1 MRDRTRWPIRYP
13 PGDVLLALYR
23 RRGPV
28 INAGLAGLGYTLLLG
43 PEANKFVFANAD
55 AFSWQEAFQVLVPV
69 DGPTAL
75 VVSDGA
81 DHRRLRSAVAPA
93 LHHRQVGEYVP
104 IIAANADAVIDR
116 WQPGQRID
124 IYDSLRP
131 AVRRSIAECLFGSR
145 IAEHADFLGEQ
156 LQPLLALTYRPPQVT
171 RIQEWIGSPG
181 WRRAMAARAG
191 IDDFV
196 DRQVADA
203 RIHPK
208 PDDHLLTTLISGRP
222 DDGQPLT
229 RNEIRDQVVSLLA
242 AGYETTSGAMAWAIY
257 ALLNVPGAWDTAAAE
272 VGRVLGTGPPTAE
285 NLGALTY
292 LNGVVQETLRLYSP
306 GVISARKVK
315 RDLQF
320 EGHRIRA
327 GRTLIFSAYV
337 THRVS
342 DVWAEPEE
350 FRPERWDSASPLYRR
365 PAPHEFIPFS
375 GGLHRCVGSAMAT
388 TEMTVMLARLIA
400 RTTLRLPPQR
410 IEARNFAALRP
421 WPGLTVDVEQVA
433 TGTPRRGDGSAD

>member
-1 MRDRTRWPIRYP
+1 MRDRKRWPIRYP

-81 DHRRLRSAVAPA
+81 DHRRRRSAVAPA
-93 LHHRQVGEYVP
+93 FHHRQVGEYVP
-104 IIAANADAVIDR
+104 IIAANADAVIDGWR
-116 WQPGQRID
+116 PGQRID

-131 AVRRSIAECLFGSR
+131 AVRRSIAECLFGGR

-156 LQPLLALTYRPPQVT
+156 LQPLLALTYRPPLVT
-171 RIQEWIGSPG
+171 RIQEWIGTPG

-191 IDDFV
+191 IDALV

-203 RIHPK
+203 RSQPR
-208 PDDHLLTTLISGRP
+208 PDDHLLTTLINDRP

-229 RNEIRDQVVSLLA
+229 RNEIRDQVVSLIA
-242 AGYETTSGAMAWAIY
+242 AGYETTSGAMAWAVY
-257 ALLNVPGAWDTAAAE
+257 ALLNVPGAWDSAAAE
-272 VGRVLGTGPPTAE
+272 VGRVLGTGPPTAQ

-315 RDLQF
+315 HDLQF

-337 THRVS
+337 THRIS
-342 DVWAEPEE
+342 DVWAEPEV
-350 FRPERWDSASPLYRR
+350 FRPERWDPESPLYRR

-410 IEARNFAALRP
+410 IAARNFAALRP
-421 WPGLTVDVEQVA
+421 WPGLSVDVEQVA
-433 TGTPRRGDGSAD
+433 TGARRRGDGSDN

>member
-1 MRDRTRWPIRYP
+1 MRDRTRTAVRYP
-13 PGDVLLALYR
+13 PGEALLALYR

-28 INAGLAGLGYTLLLG
+28 INSGLGGLGYTYLLG
-43 PEANKFVFANAD
+43 AEANKFVFANAD

-81 DHRRLRSAVAPA
+81 DHRRRRSVVAPA
-93 LHHRQVGEYVP
+93 LHHRKVGEYVP

-116 WQPGQRID
+116 WQTGQRID
-124 IYDSLRP
+124 IYDSLRR

-156 LQPLLALTYRPPQVT
+156 LQPLLDLTYRPAQVT
-171 RIQEWIGSPG
+171 RVQQWTNSPG
-181 WRRAMAARAG
+181 WRRAAAARAR

-196 DRQVADA
+196 DSQVADA
-203 RIHPK
+203 RTHPT
-208 PDDHLLTTLISGRP
+208 PDDQLLATLIAGRP
-222 DDGQPLT
+222 DEGQPLT
-229 RNEIRDQVVSLLA
+229 NNEMRDQIVSLIA
-242 AGYETTSGAMAWAIY
+242 AGYETTSGALAWAIY
-257 ALLNVPGAWDTAAAE
+257 ALLTVPGAWDSAATE
-272 VGRVLGTGPPTAE
+272 VARVLDAGPPTAQ
-285 NLGALTY
+285 NIGGLTY

-320 EGHRIRA
+320 DGHRIRA

-337 THRVS
+337 THRIS
-342 DVWAEPEE
+342 DVWPEPEQ
-350 FRPERWDSASPLYRR
+350 FRPQRWDPDSPHYRR

-375 GGLHRCVGSAMAT
+375 AGLHRCVGSAMAT
-388 TEMTVMLARLIA
+388 TEMTVMLARLVA
-400 RTTLRLPPQR
+400 RTTLLLPSQR
-410 IEARNFAALRP
+410 IRARNFAALRP
-421 WPGLTVDVEQVA
+421 WPGLTVEVKQVGA
-433 TGTPRRGDGSAD
+433 VP

>member
-1 MRDRTRWPIRYP
+1 MRDRKRWPVRYP
-13 PGDVLLALYR
+13 PGEALLALYR
-23 RRGPV
+23 RRGPG
-28 INAGLAGLGYTLLLG
+28 INAGVAGVGYTYPLG
-43 PEANKFVFANAD
+43 PQANKFIFANAD
-55 AFSWQEAFQVLVPV
+55 AFSWQEAFQILVPV

-81 DHRRLRSAVAPA
+81 EHRRRRSVVAPA
-93 LHHRQVGEYVP
+93 LHHRQVGDYVP

-131 AVRRSIAECLFGSR
+131 AVRRSIAECLFGGR

-171 RIQEWIGSPG
+171 RIQEWIGTPG
-181 WRRAMAARAG
+181 WRRAMAAGAG
-191 IDDFV
+191 MDALV

-203 RIHPK
+203 RSQP
-208 PDDHLLTTLISGRP
+208 RP
-222 DDGQPLT
+222 DDNLLKTLIRDRPDEGQPLT
-229 RNEIRDQVVSLLA
+229 RNEIRDQVVSLIA
-242 AGYETTSGAMAWAIY
+242 AGYETTSGAIAWAIY
-257 ALLNVPGAWDTAAAE
+257 ALLNVPGAWDSAAAE
-272 VGRVLGTGPPTAE
+272 VGRVLSTEPPTAQ

-315 RDLQF
+315 HDLQF

-337 THRVS
+337 THRIS
-342 DVWAEPEE
+342 DVWTEPEE
-350 FRPERWDSASPLYRR
+350 FRPERWDPESPLYRR

-400 RTTLRLPPQR
+400 RATLRLPPQR
-410 IEARNFAALRP
+410 VGARHFAALRP

-433 TGTPRRGDGSAD
+433 TGARGRGDGSDN

>member
-1 MRDRTRWPIRYP
+1 MRDRKRRPIRYP
-13 PGDVLLALYR
+13 PGDVLLALHR

-28 INAGLAGLGYTLLLG
+28 INAGFAGLGYTFLLG

-81 DHRRLRSAVAPA
+81 DHRRRRSVVAPA

-124 IYDSLRP
+124 IYAALRP

-145 IAEHADFLGEQ
+145 IAEHADFIGEQ
-156 LQPLLALTYRPPQVT
+156 LQPLLALTERPPQVT
-171 RIQEWIGSPG
+171 RIQRLIGSPG
-181 WRRAMAARAG
+181 WRRATAARTRL
-191 IDDFV
+191 DDFV
-196 DRQVADA
+196 DSQVADA
-203 RIHPK
+203 RIHPR
-208 PDDHLLTTLISGRP
+208 PDDHLLTALISSRP

-229 RNEIRDQVVSLLA
+229 HNEIRDQVVSLIA
-242 AGYETTSGAMAWAIY
+242 AGYETTSGALAWAIY
-257 ALLNVPGAWDTAAAE
+257 ALLTIPGAWDSAAAE
-272 VGRVLGTGPPTAE
+272 VGRVLGTWPPTAQ
-285 NLGALTY
+285 NIGALTY

-320 EGHRIRA
+320 DGHRIRA

-337 THRVS
+337 THRIS
-342 DVWAEPEE
+342 DVWAEPAE
-350 FRPERWDSASPLYRR
+350 FRPERWDPDSPHYRR

-375 GGLHRCVGSAMAT
+375 AGLHRCVGSAMAT
-388 TEMTVMLARLIA
+388 TEMTVMLTRLVA
-400 RTTLRLPPQR
+400 RTTLRLPSAR
-410 IEARNFAALRP
+410 IRARNFAALRP
-421 WPGLTVDVEQVA
+421 WPGLNVEVKQVA
-433 TGTPRRGDGSAD
+433 K

>member
-1 MRDRTRWPIRYP
+1 MRDRKRWPIRYP

-81 DHRRLRSAVAPA
+81 DHRRRRSAVAPA
-93 LHHRQVGEYVP
+93 FHHRQVGEYVP

-116 WQPGQRID
+116 WRPGQRID

-131 AVRRSIAECLFGSR
+131 AVRRSIAECLFGGR

-203 RIHPK
+203 RIHPR
-208 PDDHLLTTLISGRP
+208 PDDHLLTTLISARP

-229 RNEIRDQVVSLLA
+229 RNEIRDQVVSLIA
-242 AGYETTSGAMAWAIY
+242 AGYETTSGAIAWAIY
-257 ALLNVPGAWDTAAAE
+257 ALLNVPGAWDSAAAE
-272 VGRVLGTGPPTAE
+272 VGRVLGNGPPTAE

-315 RDLQF
+315 HDLQF

-337 THRVS
+337 THRIS

-350 FRPERWDSASPLYRR
+350 FRPDRWDPESPLYRR

-410 IEARNFAALRP
+410 IGARNFAALRP

-433 TGTPRRGDGSAD
+433 TGAPRRGDGSAN

>member
-1 MRDRTRWPIRYP
+1 MWNRKRWPIRYP
-13 PGDVLLALYR
+13 PGELLLALYR

-28 INAGLAGLGYTLLLG
+28 INSGLGGLGYTYLLG

-55 AFSWQEAFQVLVPV
+55 AFSWQEAFQALVPV

-81 DHRRLRSAVAPA
+81 DHRRRRSVVAPA
-93 LHHRQVGEYVP
+93 LHHRHVGEYVP

-116 WQPGQRID
+116 WQPGRRID
-124 IYDSLRP
+124 IYDALRP

-145 IAEHADFLGEQ
+145 IAEHADFIGEQ
-156 LQPLLALTYRPPQVT
+156 LQPLLALTERPPQVT
-171 RIQEWIGSPG
+171 RIQQWTNSPG
-181 WRRAMAARAG
+181 WRRATAARAR

-196 DRQVADA
+196 DSQVADA
-203 RIHPK
+203 RIHPR
-208 PDDHLLTTLISGRP
+208 PDDHLLTTLISSRP
-222 DDGQPLT
+222 DDGQPLAY
-229 RNEIRDQVVSLLA
+229 NEIRDQVVSLIA
-242 AGYETTSGAMAWAIY
+242 AGYETTSGALAWAIY
-257 ALLNVPGAWDTAAAE
+257 ALLTVPGAWDSAAAE
-272 VGRVLGTGPPTAE
+272 VARVLGTGPPTAQ

-320 EGHRIRA
+320 DGHWIRA

-337 THRVS
+337 THRIS

-350 FRPERWDSASPLYRR
+350 FRPERWNPDLPHYRR

-388 TEMTVMLARLIA
+388 TEMTVMLARLVA
-400 RTTLRLPPQR
+400 RTTLRLPSQR
-410 IEARNFAALRP
+410 ISARNFAALRP
-421 WPGLTVDVEQVA
+421 WPGLTVEVKQVA
-433 TGTPRRGDGSAD
+433 TRRM

>member
-1 MRDRTRWPIRYP
+1 MRDRQRRPVRYP
-13 PGDVLLALYR
+13 PGEVLLALYR

-28 INAGLAGLGYTLLLG
+28 INSGLGGLGYTYLLG
-43 PEANKFVFANAD
+43 PEANRFVFANAD

-81 DHRRLRSAVAPA
+81 DHRRRRSVVAPA
-93 LHHRQVGEYVP
+93 LHRRQVGEYVP

-124 IYDSLRP
+124 IYDALRP

-145 IAEHADFLGEQ
+145 IAEHADFIGEQ
-156 LQPLLALTYRPPQVT
+156 LQPLLALTERPPQVT
-171 RIQEWIGSPG
+171 RIQRWIRSPG
-181 WRRAMAARAG
+181 WRRATAARTR

-196 DRQVADA
+196 DGQVADA
-203 RIHPK
+203 RLHPR
-208 PDDHLLTTLISGRP
+208 PDDHLLTTLVSGCP

-229 RNEIRDQVVSLLA
+229 PNEIRDQVVSLIA
-242 AGYETTSGAMAWAIY
+242 AGYETTSGALAWASY
-257 ALLNVPGAWDTAAAE
+257 ALLTIPGAWHRAADE
-272 VGRVLGTGPPTAE
+272 VFRVLDTGPPTAQ

-292 LNGVVQETLRLYSP
+292 LNGVVHETLRLYSP

-315 RDLQF
+315 RDIQF
-320 EGHRIRA
+320 DGHRIRA

-337 THRVS
+337 THRS
-342 DVWAEPEE
+342 GDVWDEPEE
-350 FRPERWDSASPLYRR
+350 FRPERWDPDSPHYRR

-375 GGLHRCVGSAMAT
+375 AGLHRCVGSAMAT
-388 TEMTVMLARLIA
+388 TEMTVMLARLVA
-400 RTTLRLPPQR
+400 RTTLHLPSQR
-410 IEARNFAALRP
+410 IRARNFAALRP
-421 WPGLTVDVEQVA
+421 WPGLTVDVKQVA
-433 TGTPRRGDGSAD
+433 AVP